1 MSENLGVYI
10 ATKSAVSKATFTHSL
25 WKPPPLKKKNGER
38 DVCALQSL
46 IVFWYTFA

>member
-25 WKPPPLKKKNGER
+25 WKPPPLKKKKWGER
-38 DVCALQSL
+38 RM
-46 IVFWYTFA
+46 